1 MHTTQRSVMYMSE
14 MLVRQQGEERLKQA
28 QESRLARQ
36 VVELRRL
43 SRVQQRA
50 ERRLRQATRRAEQ
63 LRSSIEAIS

>member
-1 MHTTQRSVMYMSE
+1 MYMSE

-50 ERRLRQATRRAEQ
+50 ERRLRQATRRAQQ
-63 LRSSIEAIS
+63 LRSSLDAAS